1 MKHKTKEQ
9 LLKEI
14 ENLNKKVADLEK
26 ANAGG
31 ITAGAG
37 THAADILWEGEKRF
51 RHLVKNSND
60 IIVIIDKDA
69 REVYVSDSV
78 EHITGFSPDEVLN
91 RSGFEFLHP
100 DDVGHMEETLSKLL
114 KLPGGTA
121 RDEYRHRTK
130 DGGWVYLEAIG
141 TNYLHEPSINGIVLN
156 IRNITGRKQ
165 AEEKEKHLIAILKAI
180 RNVNQLIVQEKD
192 PKTLIKK
199 ACGNFIETRGFE
211 SAWIALFDEKQK
223 LIHFDGEGLGDKFN
237 LLEDDLSKGN
247 SPHCIDKSLKQDGVI
262 LVKEINKGCSD
273 CPIVKLHEG
282 KSRSVMIKSLKYEG
296 KCYGVISVSLPFR
309 FVDDIEEQSLFDE
322 VAGDIAYALYNIEVE
337 GKHKMAVGALAEKT
351 MLFDNVINR
360 ASKVAMATTDL
371 DLRITSYNPMAEDFF
386 GYSASEVLGKTVME
400 IHLKEK
406 VGPERLESAIKIVR
420 ETGEYNYILAQE
432 TDTGKRVLSSRVT
445 SLINP
450 AGKIAGYVLFSR
462 DVTKLVVAEEAL
474 RNSENNLRALFNSM
488 TDAVFEIDY
497 DGRYINI
504 APTAVPF
511 IFKPYNE
518 ILNKTLYEIFPKP
531 DADNFLKFFR
541 KCIDENE
548 ISTIEYPLIIKGKK
562 IWFEGRATPKT
573 KNSVLFV
580 ARDIT
585 ERRATEEALQ
595 KSENNL
601 RALFNAMTDI
611 VFEMDYDGKYLNI
624 APTSPQ
630 LMFRPSTDVIG
641 KTLHDVFPKP
651 EADRFLEFVR
661 KCLDDNK
668 TTSIE
673 YSLIIDDKTIWFEGN
688 ATPKTKNSV
697 LFIARDITERKK
709 VEDAILESEEK
720 YRNLFTSANDAIFLI
735 QKYTFI
741 SCNPKTLEM
750 YGSTEGEIVGH
761 SPIEFSPEYQ
771 PDGRLSSEKALEKLD
786 AALAGNPQFFE
797 WVHLK
802 KDGTPFYAEVS
813 LNKMIL
819 TNDEFIHAI
828 VRDITD
834 RKRSEQIQKIL
845 YNISNAVS
853 TTDNLEK
860 LIALIKKQLGA
871 VIDTTNF
878 FIALYN
884 KETDTISLP
893 FIVDEKDKQPAAD
906 ASLTN
911 SFGGREGKS
920 LTAYVI
926 KTGRPLLATKDVLE
940 ILSQSGEIETIGTPA
955 KIWLG
960 VPLKIDGI
968 VTGVLAIQS
977 YTDENAYDIGNLEML
992 EFVSDQVSIS
1002 IDRKKTEQDLIVAL
1016 KKAKESDRLKSAFLA
1031 NMSHEIRT
1039 PMSGIV
1045 GFIDLLSAPKL
1056 SGKEQQGYIDVIH
1069 KSSQRMLSTVN
1080 DLIEIS
1086 MIESGQERVLIQKTN
1101 VNMQIENLY
1110 AFFKQEV
1117 EGKRVQLLYNNA
1129 LPKQE
1134 AVINTDTGKFISIL
1148 TNLVK
1153 NAIKFTNEGSVE
1165 FGYLKKGNY
1174 LEFFVKD
1181 TGIGIPKDKL
1191 QAIFNRFVQAD
1202 VGLSR
1207 SYEGVGL
1214 GLSITRAY
1222 IKLLG
1227 GTVWVKSEE
1236 GKGSQFYFTIP
1247 YNYIA
1252 KDVGTRKNGKPA
1264 VKLLG
1269 QHKDLKI
1276 LIAEDDLIADAYLTI
1291 IVKKLSREI
1300 LHATTGVEA
1309 VKLCR
1314 ENPDIDLILMDIRMP
1329 EMDGHEAT
1337 RQIRKFNKDVIIIA
1351 QTAYALSGDREI
1363 ALQAGSN
1370 DYIAKPVDK
1379 KTLYEMISNY

>member
-1 MKHKTKEQ
+1 
-9 LLKEI
+9 
-14 ENLNKKVADLEK
+14 
-26 ANAGG
+26 
-31 ITAGAG
+31 
-37 THAADILWEGEKRF
+37 
-51 RHLVKNSND
+51 
-60 IIVIIDKDA
+60 
-69 REVYVSDSV
+69 
-78 EHITGFSPDEVLN
+78 
-91 RSGFEFLHP
+91 
-100 DDVGHMEETLSKLL
+100 
-114 KLPGGTA
+114 
-121 RDEYRHRTK
+121 
-130 DGGWVYLEAIG
+130 
-141 TNYLHEPSINGIVLN
+141 
-156 IRNITGRKQ
+156 
-165 AEEKEKHLIAILKAI
+165 
-180 RNVNQLIVQEKD
+180 
-192 PKTLIKK
+192 
-199 ACGNFIETRGFE
+199 
-211 SAWIALFDEKQK
+211 
-223 LIHFDGEGLGDKFN
+223 
-237 LLEDDLSKGN
+237 
-247 SPHCIDKSLKQDGVI
+247 
-262 LVKEINKGCSD
+262 
-273 CPIVKLHEG
+273 
-282 KSRSVMIKSLKYEG
+282 
-296 KCYGVISVSLPFR
+296 
-309 FVDDIEEQSLFDE
+309 
-322 VAGDIAYALYNIEVE
+322 
-337 GKHKMAVGALAEKT
+337 
-351 MLFDNVINR
+351 
-360 ASKVAMATTDL
+360 
-371 DLRITSYNPMAEDFF
+371 
-386 GYSASEVLGKTVME
+386 
-400 IHLKEK
+400 
-406 VGPERLESAIKIVR
+406 
-420 ETGEYNYILAQE
+420 
-432 TDTGKRVLSSRVT
+432 
-445 SLINP
+445 
-450 AGKIAGYVLFSR
+450 
-462 DVTKLVVAEEAL
+462 
-474 RNSENNLRALFNSM
+474 
-488 TDAVFEIDY
+488 
-497 DGRYINI
+497 
-504 APTAVPF
+504 
-511 IFKPYNE
+511 
-518 ILNKTLYEIFPKP
+518 
-531 DADNFLKFFR
+531 
-541 KCIDENE
+541 
-548 ISTIEYPLIIKGKK
+548 
-562 IWFEGRATPKT
+562 
-573 KNSVLFV
+573 
-580 ARDIT
+580 
-585 ERRATEEALQ
+585 
-595 KSENNL
+595 
-601 RALFNAMTDI
+601 
-611 VFEMDYDGKYLNI
+611 
-624 APTSPQ
+624 
-630 LMFRPSTDVIG
+630 
-641 KTLHDVFPKP
+641 
-651 EADRFLEFVR
+651 
-661 KCLDDNK
+661 
-668 TTSIE
+668 
-673 YSLIIDDKTIWFEGN
+673 
-688 ATPKTKNSV
+688 
-697 LFIARDITERKK
+697 
-709 VEDAILESEEK
+709 
-720 YRNLFTSANDAIFLI
+720 
-735 QKYTFI
+735 
-741 SCNPKTLEM
+741 M

-761 SPIEFSPEYQ
+761 TPIEFSPEYQ